1 MAPTSRIYLTRHAE
15 AEHNATGD
23 SLIADALLTP
33 KGQQQAERL
42 AYMTPDLQERV
53 ELIVTSPLRR
63 TLQTTEAGY
72 KPAIARLGGHTKVIC
87 LPQLQECNDVP
98 CDTGSARDVLESQP
112 DFAKYDLS
120 SLTPDWTSKRG
131 FYAADP
137 VSLDARAQWVRQ
149 FLRERPEQH
158 IAVVAH
164 GDFLRRLTDDPMS
177 YWGNAEVRAFQFA
190 PSSVATDAC
199 PIVHV
204 EVIEKGDWNGEKVVS
219 GTQNLST
226 MEARVKQIQASL
238 KSQTNELE
246 ELDRM
251 LEETERRQTELVSR
265 ASTTTGPPHGGMS

>member
-1 MAPTSRIYLTRHAE
+1 MNFLTL
-15 AEHNATGD
+15 
-23 SLIADALLTP
+23 SLSLLSFFFLLT
-33 KGQQQAERL
+33 
-42 AYMTPDLQERV
+42 
-53 ELIVTSPLRR
+53 
-63 TLQTTEAGY
+63 
-72 KPAIARLGGHTKVIC
+72 
-87 LPQLQECNDVP
+87 ECNDVP

-226 MEARVKQIQASL
+226 MEARVKQMYVQSPTDFFSCSA
-238 KSQTNELE
+238 
-246 ELDRM
+246 R
-251 LEETERRQTELVSR
+251 
-265 ASTTTGPPHGGMS
+265 PP

>member
-1 MAPTSRIYLTRHAE
+1 M
-15 AEHNATGD
+15 
-23 SLIADALLTP
+23 
-33 KGQQQAERL
+33 
-42 AYMTPDLQERV
+42 
-53 ELIVTSPLRR
+53 
-63 TLQTTEAGY
+63 
-72 KPAIARLGGHTKVIC
+72 
-87 LPQLQECNDVP
+87 P
-98 CDTGSARDVLESQP
+98 CDTGSARHVLESQP

-219 GTQNLST
+219 GTQTSRPWKRESSKCTFNLPLTSFLVQPGLLKVT
-226 MEARVKQIQASL
+226 DQRAR
-238 KSQTNELE
+238 
-246 ELDRM
+246 
-251 LEETERRQTELVSR
+251 R
-265 ASTTTGPPHGGMS
+265 AGPYA